1 MTDESKIQELLDK
14 LDVTNS
20 LLRLLVVAVIAAGVV
35 ITLAVAVF

>member
-1 MTDESKIQELLDK
+1 MTEESKLQELSDK
-14 LDVTNS
+14 LAVTNS

>member
-1 MTDESKIQELLDK
+1 MTEESILQELSDK

-20 LLRLLVVAVIAAGVV
+20 LLRLLVVAVIATGVV